1 MKMKKAIL
9 SAFAAATIVMGTVAI
24 SAPAN
29 ASGGVELPKNEWSW
43 TGPFGTFDRAA
54 LRRGLQVYSEVCS
67 GCHSLNL
74 VAYRALGEV
83 GFSEDEIKAFA
94 SEFEV
99 VDGPDED
106 GEMFEREAKP
116 ADMFVSPFANDN
128 AARASNN
135 GAVPP
140 DLSLMTKARFNGP
153 DYVHALLTGYEEDA
167 PEGVEILDGMSYNHY
182 FPGNQIAMAAPI
194 DDDSVEYADGTEASK
209 AQIASDIVTFMAWAA
224 EPELE
229 ERKRLGIKVMIF
241 LLVLTG
247 LLYALKRKV
256 WADQH

>member
-9 SAFAAATIVMGTVAI
+9 SAFTAATIAMGAI
-24 SAPAN
+24 GVLSGPADAKVVN
-29 ASGGVELPKNEWSW
+29 LPEQDWSW
-43 TGPFGTFDRAA
+43 SGPFGTFDRAA

-67 GCHSLNL
+67 GCHSLDL

-94 SEFEV
+94 AEFEV
-99 VDGPDED
+99 TDGPDEE
-106 GEMFEREAKP
+106 GEMFDRPAKP
-116 ADMFVSPFANDN
+116 ADRFVSPFANEN

-135 GAVPP
+135 GAFPP

-153 DYVHALLTGYEEDA
+153 DYIHALLTGYEEEA
-167 PEGVEILDGMSYNHY
+167 PEGVDLMDGMNYNHY
-182 FPGNQIAMAAPI
+182 FAGNQIAMAPPI
-194 DDDSVEYADGTEASK
+194 DDDTVEYADGTEATK
-209 AQIASDIVTFMAWAA
+209 AQIASDVVTFLAWAA

-229 ERKRLGIKVMIF
+229 ERKRLGLKVMIF
-241 LLVLTG
+241 LLFLTG
-247 LLYALKRKV
+247 LLYALKRSI

>member
-1 MKMKKAIL
+1 MKNVIL
-9 SAFAAATIVMGTVAI
+9 SAFAAATIAFGTVAVT
-24 SAPAN
+24 SPAE
-29 ASGGVELPKNEWSW
+29 ASSGIKPPAQDWSW
-43 TGPFGTFDRAA
+43 TGPFGTFDRPA
-54 LRRGLQVYSEVCS
+54 LRRGLQVYAEVCS
-67 GCHSLNL
+67 GCHSLDL
-74 VAYRALGEV
+74 VAYRALSEI
-83 GFSEDEIKAFA
+83 GFSVEEIKAFA
-94 SEFEV
+94 SDYEV
-99 VDGPDED
+99 IDGPDEE

-116 ADMFVSPFANDN
+116 ADMFVSPFANEN

-135 GAVPP
+135 GALPP

-153 DYVHALLTGYEEDA
+153 DYVHALLTGYEEEA
-167 PEGVEILDGMSYNHY
+167 PEGMELMEGMNYNHY
-182 FPGNQIAMAAPI
+182 FAGNQIAMAPPI

-209 AQIASDIVTFMAWAA
+209 DQISRDIVTFMAWAA

-247 LLYALKRKV
+247 LLYALKRKI